1 MKAGWL
7 FPIYGK
13 IKHVPNHHPVL
24 YLLEQTWKSPI
35 VTVFTSVY
43 QKARF
48 LSNSGCDYQQRLA
61 TSSGHWVG
69 TSQTTH
75 VDMLISAQ
83 LPFFFWRAGNGN
95 LLVYLKSS
103 RAQLCHGTSAWKC
116 RWATRVGQVASW
128 GPPTRQTSVVAP
140 SCRTLVSSQATS
152 VAACSSSCA
161 ALKH

>member
-48 LSNSGCDYQQRLA
+48 LSKSGCDYQQRLA

-83 LPFFFWRAGNGN
+83 LPFFSEG
-95 LLVYLKSS
+95 LVMATCSF
-103 RAQLCHGTSAWKC
+103 TSNPQ
-116 RWATRVGQVASW
+116 G
-128 GPPTRQTSVVAP
+128 P
-140 SCRTLVSSQATS
+140 SCATGRLLGSADGQLESAKWLLGVHQLGRHLLLPHLAEPWFHHKPQA
-152 VAACSSSCA
+152 
-161 ALKH
+161 